1 MKPKKK
7 KTSNLQIFVKWVVL
21 ILLALVLVAYIL
33 RQLSWT

>member
-21 ILLALVLVAYIL
+21 MILALVLVAYIF
-33 RQLSWT
+33 RQLFWT

>member
-21 ILLALVLVAYIL
+21 MLLALVLVAYIL
-33 RQLSWT
+33 RQLYWT